1 MDTIKEA
8 FLSPKE
14 GLQTYAERIIKTI
27 SARSSLFNLTNDGI
41 QTITSEPIDFLP
53 VASNSERVSIILGE
67 DSEIK
72 ARTSYRTTDILSMTA
87 GYDNLRTVYETVAK
101 DSGKTSG
108 LSLSIETVSQQNPV
122 RAVSLLTSDSRVC
135 SDPPMYP
142 EAVMTF
148 VETVS
153 PVITELI
160 PEDERSK
167 HIFHIMDIGVGNGEI
182 LAACATMPNCIYT
195 GVDTRLSENFIER
208 TTTDSPIR
216 HDSRGLID
224 ILSLASPDIT
234 RRCILLSEMPTN
246 DEMKKSEKYDLL
258 FIHVDY
264 YTATRGNIEAYI
276 PFVTDTGLIIVYG
289 NPLRPEI
296 LKDLYSLGNKG
307 DYGFWGMIGIQ
318 NIQRTVSPFLIMS
331 KDGRVFDPAS
341 MDITIFLGRT
351 YGNYI
356 KTYSPK
362 EKDGEESAPSGALKL
377 ESISYRKRSIPQLVG
392 NLYKATKILHEG
404 QQHIVKLEDGAGDA
418 DLEKYLNL
426 FATSLDGEIQPSRA
440 GVPMKAAKKSKPI
453 TTTLRVFSSKSGN
466 PIEQVILHRN
476 KPGIRI
482 HHTRENDIKTALEKY
497 EAYKLKYGAK
507 DMDSFI
513 PEILRGTIFKIIQ
526 KTLERSGS
534 AAAAAAS
541 SGAGAA
547 SGAGAGAGAGRRP
560 STPAVIVYH
569 RDNFITSV
577 ITSLLASLKVKI
589 GIVFSFNSDS
599 GVLGLDTIRRIPDGV
614 SYFYKIQDAFSQFDE
629 NVAMIINLSSDI
641 MPEEITVPT
650 DSEKRSESSRATP
663 STVTRPIRYEAA
675 AAVAAATEVASEV
688 TEGAAA
694 AAPVAAATVS
704 PILES

>member
-27 SARSSLFNLTNDGI
+27 STRSSLFNLTNDGI

-87 GYDNLRTVYETVAK
+87 GYDNLRTVYETIAK
-101 DSGKTSG
+101 DLGKTSG
-108 LSLSIETVSQQNPV
+108 LSLSIETVSQQNPI

-148 VETVS
+148 IETVS

-167 HIFHIMDIGVGNGEI
+167 HIFHIMDLGVGNGEI

-195 GVDTRLSENFIER
+195 GVDTRLPENFIER

-246 DEMKKSEKYDLL
+246 DEMNKSEKYDLI
-258 FIHVDY
+258 FIHIDY
-264 YTATRGNIEAYI
+264 YTATRGNIEAYM

-296 LKDLYSLGNKG
+296 WRDLYSLGNKG
-307 DYGFWGMIGIQ
+307 EYGFWGMIGIQ
-318 NIQRTVSPFLIMS
+318 NVQRTVSPFLIMS
-331 KDGRVFDPAS
+331 KDGRVFEPGS
-341 MDITIFLGRT
+341 MDITRFLGRT

-392 NLYKATKILHEG
+392 NLYKATKISHEG
-404 QQHIVKLEDGAGDA
+404 QQHIVKLEDGVGDA

-426 FATSLDGEIQPSRA
+426 FSSSLDGEIQPSRA
-440 GVPMKAAKKSKPI
+440 GVPMKAAKKSKPAT
-453 TTTLRVFSSKSGN
+453 TTTLRVFSTKSGN

-513 PEILRGTIFKIIQ
+513 PEIFKIIQ
-526 KTLERSGS
+526 KTLERSVS
-534 AAAAAAS
+534 AA
-541 SGAGAA
+541 AA
-547 SGAGAGAGAGRRP
+547 SGAGAGAGAGAGTGRRP

-569 RDNFITSV
+569 RDNFTTSV
-577 ITSLLASLKVKI
+577 ITSVLASLKVKI
-589 GIVFSFNSDS
+589 GLVFSFNSDS

-629 NVAMIINLSSDI
+629 NVAMIINLSSNI
-641 MPEEITVPT
+641 TPEEITVPT
-650 DSEKRSESSRATP
+650 DSEKRFESSRATP
-663 STVTRPIRYEAA
+663 SAVTRPIRYEAA
-675 AAVAAATEVASEV
+675 AAAAAAARTEVASEI

-694 AAPVAAATVS
+694 AATSDVS
-704 PILES
+704 TII